1 MDSDLLE
8 TMKVDLRA
16 KYLKDRDD
24 LQRQVGNDPDMWA
37 DDKLFETAQKVIEFF
52 QVEINSNTNKLFENC
67 SKGN

>member
-37 DDKLFETAQKVIEFF
+37 DDKLFETAQKVIDFF
-52 QVEINSNTNKLFENC
+52 QA
-67 SKGN
+67 

>member
-8 TMKVDLRA
+8 TMKVNLRA

-37 DDKLFETAQKVIEFF
+37 DDKLFETAQKVIVDFCH
-52 QVEINSNTNKLFENC
+52 VNIKSNINND
-67 SKGN
+67 